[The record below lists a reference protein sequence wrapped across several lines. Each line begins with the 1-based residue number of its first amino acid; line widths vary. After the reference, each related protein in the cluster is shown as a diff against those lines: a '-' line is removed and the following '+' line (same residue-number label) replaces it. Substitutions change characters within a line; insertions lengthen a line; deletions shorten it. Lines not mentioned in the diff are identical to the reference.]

1 MTLKGCSGSC
11 VLLCFSLFSRN
22 SSIFLRFLPEV
33 VLVVGFRDDV
43 PSSVPHREVLIT
55 GAKSWRSELWSK
67 MATFHTLG
75 FCGFDKPATVTYAH
89 VPRVWKLR
97 CFLEQEGCAHSSTN
111 RALTITKTYMRVIE
125 NPLKRSK
132 GFPKVAPTSGNSPWS
147 FKHVANTS
155 FDRYLYIQ
163 LSITYLMSEH
173 SRAGSKY
180 FKISWC
186 VQIRFDQGCSQ
197 RWVTKLRWSR
207 INYYV
212 FFCFHVWTSALL
224 FDVSWFEFG

>member
-97 CFLEQEGCAHSSTN
+97 CFLYGAVQLVQRAERSSKNRDLLEAIVSTHVQQAGHIWFWTNNITDIKKLRACEIWMVSICVVHELFLVVKGCFFAN
-111 RALTITKTYMRVIE
+111 RAIIE
-125 NPLKRSK
+125 AFGNNLGSVESLKPL
-132 GFPKVAPTSGNSPWS
+132 
-147 FKHVANTS
+147 
-155 FDRYLYIQ
+155 L
-163 LSITYLMSEH
+163 
-173 SRAGSKY
+173 
-180 FKISWC
+180 
-186 VQIRFDQGCSQ
+186 
-197 RWVTKLRWSR
+197 
-207 INYYV
+207 
-212 FFCFHVWTSALL
+212 FHVRNYSTHL
-224 FDVSWFEFG
+224 WFS